1 MRRKARS
8 LAIGGMWLAVGL
20 LASLGAIDLQAQEVV
35 DLPAENRPISGDF
48 ELVFRVG
55 SAGAEFEW
63 EQFTAIEHMGFDSA
77 GNLRMLDAPRSD
89 RARILIVDAT
99 GRYVDDFGRHGEGP
113 GEFGLPRQMVVW
125 PDGSLLVEDIR
136 RMGYHV
142 FDRAGDFDRLVREE
156 AGREMRAERT
166 GTRTVVGGSWDDS
179 PDAGRPI
186 LRFDLTSETVKAH
199 RLVQGWVPRP
209 TDEGRNDAV
218 TEVQDL
224 VSGVWGFEP
233 ALLFDALPSGGI
245 AFSDSS
251 AYAIKVTDPSGAISR
266 VLRRPFQPMRATAEM
281 RRAERDRRLETARN
295 RIVTVRGV
303 PNPEADAMMNS
314 ILAAQETEIENM
326 RFFPE
331 IPVIASLRA
340 TWDGI
345 LWVQRSTEPG
355 ANEPG
360 PIDVITPD
368 GRYIGTLPRGHVA
381 MPDAFGP
388 DGLVAFIETD
398 EFDVPVIT
406 VRRLPKEIR

>member
-8 LAIGGMWLAVGL
+8 PVVSGMWLTVGP
-20 LASLGAIDLQAQEVV
+20 LAALGAIDLQAQEVV
-35 DLPAENRPISGDF
+35 DLPAEDRPISGDF

-55 SAGAEFEW
+55 SAGAESEW
-63 EQFTAIEHMGFDSA
+63 EQFTAIEHMGFDRA
-77 GNLRMLDAPRSD
+77 GNLRMFDAPRSD
-89 RARILIVDAT
+89 RARVVIVDAA
-99 GRYVDDFGRHGEGP
+99 GRYVDAFGRHGEGP

-125 PDGSLLVEDIR
+125 PDGGILVEDIR

-142 FDRAGDFDRLVREE
+142 FDPAGDFERLVREE
-156 AGREMRAERT
+156 AGREMRPERT

-186 LRFDLTSETVKAH
+186 LRFDLTSEEVSART
-199 RLVQGWVPRP
+199 LVEAWVPRSM
-209 TDEGRNDAV
+209 DEGRNDAV
-218 TEVQDL
+218 TEVEDL

-233 ALLFDALPSGGI
+233 ALLFDALPAGGI

-251 AYAIKVTDPSGAISR
+251 AYAIKVTDPSGAILR
-266 VLRRPFQPMRATAEM
+266 VLRRPIQPMPATEEM
-281 RRAERDRRLETARN
+281 RRAERERRLETARN
-295 RIVTVRGV
+295 RTVTVRGV
-303 PNPEADAMMNS
+303 PSPEADAMMNS
-314 ILAAQETEIENM
+314 ILAAQEAEVEDM

-331 IPVIASLRA
+331 VPVIASLRA
-340 TWDGI
+340 TWDGT

-398 EFDVPVIT
+398 ELDVPVIT
-406 VRRLPKEIR
+406 VRRLPQDIR